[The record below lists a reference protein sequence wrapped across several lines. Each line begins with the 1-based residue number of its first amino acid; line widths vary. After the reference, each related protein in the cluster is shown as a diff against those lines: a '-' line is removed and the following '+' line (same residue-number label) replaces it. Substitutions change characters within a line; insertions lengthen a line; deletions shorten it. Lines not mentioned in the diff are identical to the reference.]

1 MGQNCCRDLQITDLG
16 LRLSRILYCFLVDYF
31 VEDPLINNSC
41 SIMWF
46 RQDLR
51 LSDNPA
57 LIAATQNSRLLPVY
71 ILDDLHSGEWAMG
84 GASRWWLH
92 HSLMELNASLDGKL
106 LVLRGDPCALLGKL
120 AKAVNANALHW
131 NRCYEPWRIARD
143 KSLKAALQ
151 SDAFDVQSH
160 NGSLLWEPWRVLKQD
175 QTPYKVFTPFFRRGC
190 LSATAPRIPAPR
202 PAAITLLENELP
214 PEFRD
219 NLGSQGIKALELLP
233 SIAWDT
239 TMRTTWKIG
248 EAAAQARLQEFLNRG
263 LDGYK
268 QGRNFPERPNVSR
281 LSPHLH
287 FGEISPNQIWA
298 QAEHVGI
305 EASLDDDLDCFRSE
319 LGWREFSYSLLFH
332 QPTLSRENLQ
342 KKFDRFPWQ
351 HNDAHLQAWQ
361 EGRTGYPLVDAGMR
375 ELWQT
380 GYMHNRVRM
389 VVGSF
394 LVKNLLTHWHHG
406 EDWFWDCLVDADL
419 AANSASWQ
427 WIAGCGADAAPYF
440 RVFNPV
446 TQSERFDPNG
456 TYIRQYVPEIATLP
470 NKYLHN
476 PANAPESVLRE
487 AQIKIGQDY
496 PEPIVDLKQSRERAL
511 SAFKTL

>member
-1 MGQNCCRDLQITDLG
+1 
-16 LRLSRILYCFLVDYF
+16 
-31 VEDPLINNSC
+31 
-41 SIMWF
+41 
-46 RQDLR
+46 
-51 LSDNPA
+51 
-57 LIAATQNSRLLPVY
+57 
-71 ILDDLHSGEWAMG
+71 MG

-92 HSLMELNASLDGKL
+92 HSLLALNASLGGKL
-106 LVLRGDPCALLGKL
+106 LVLSGDPAALLPGL
-120 AKAVNANALHW
+120 ARAVNAESMHW

-143 KSLKAALQ
+143 KGIKETLQ
-151 SDAFDVQSH
+151 NEEIDVHSH
-160 NGSLLWEPWRVLKQD
+160 NGSLLWEPWQVLKQD
-175 QTPYKVFTPFFRRGC
+175 QTPYKVFTPFYRRGC
-190 LSATAPRIPAPR
+190 LNAAAPRTPLQTPSPLNLIDAEIP
-202 PAAITLLENELP
+202 PA
-214 PEFRD
+214 FRD
-219 NLGSQGIKALELLP
+219 NMGERGITALGLLP
-233 SIAWDT
+233 TIPWDQ
-239 TMRTTWKIG
+239 TMQTTWQIG
-248 EAAAQARLQEFLNRG
+248 EAAAQARLKEFLNIG
-263 LDGYK
+263 LDDYK
-268 QGRNFPERPNVSR
+268 QSRNFPERLNVSR

-298 QAEHVGI
+298 QAERIGI
-305 EASLDDDLDCFRSE
+305 EGGFDDDLDCFQSE

-332 QPTLSRENLQ
+332 QPTLARENLQ
-342 KKFDRFPWQ
+342 KKFDHFPWL
-351 HNDAHLQAWQ
+351 NDKALLNAWRQ
-361 EGRTGYPLVDAGMR
+361 GQTGFPLVDAGMR

-456 TYIRQYVPEIATLP
+456 TYIRQYVPEIAKLP

-476 PANAPESVLRE
+476 PGSASAAVLFE
-487 AQIKIGQDY
+487 AGIKLGKDY
-496 PEPIVDLKQSRERAL
+496 PEPIVELKGSRERAL
-511 SAFKTL
+511 LAFKSL